1 MSIGLNDSMGSIVND
16 GISFVQNGANDLKAK
31 MADIRSGNVEDQA
44 TAMIELQFSL
54 GQYNMFVE
62 ATSNI
67 SKSITDTAKSLAQ
80 KVS

>member
-1 MSIGLNDSMGSIVND
+1 MSIGLNDTMGSIVND
-16 GISFVQNGANDLKAK
+16 GISFIPGGAKELKDK
-31 MADIRSGNVEDQA
+31 MADIRSGKVEDQA
-44 TAMIELQFSL
+44 TAMIELQFQL

>member
-1 MSIGLNDSMGSIVND
+1 MSISLNDSMGSIVND
-16 GISFVQNGANDLKAK
+16 GLSFIEKGAKDLKAQ
-31 MADIRSGNVEDQA
+31 MAAIREGKVEDQA
-44 TAMIELQFSL
+44 TAMIEMQFQL